1 MPIATI
7 DQESADWLRDL
18 TAATARRELAVGR
31 LHALLLRVARG
42 EAARRRGTLPTRGAE
57 ETDDLCQQAA
67 SDAVLAILNKLSSFR
82 GEARF
87 TTWACKFAILEISAR
102 LRRHAWRERKF
113 VTDETVWET
122 LPDTAPAPLAILQDT
137 ETLELLQRA
146 IREELTDRQRSVFTA
161 AVLQEVPIDVLAER
175 LGTTRGAV
183 YKIVHDARLKLR
195 AALAAADQ
203 DEALR

>member
-31 LHALLLRVARG
+31 LHALLLRVAGG

-122 LPDTAPAPLAILQDT
+122 LPDTAPAPLAILQGT

>member
-1 MPIATI
+1 M

-18 TAATARRELAVGR
+18 AAGTAGREMAVER

-42 EAARRRGTLPTRGAE
+42 EAARRRASLPSRGAE

-67 SDAVLAILNKLSSFR
+67 SDAVLAILSKLSSFR

-87 TTWACKFAILEISAR
+87 TTWACKFVILEISTR
-102 LRRHAWRERKF
+102 LRRHAWRQRKF
-113 VTDETVWET
+113 VTDATVWET
-122 LPDTAPAPLAILQDT
+122 LPDTAPAPLAILQGT
-137 ETLELLQRA
+137 ETLGLLQQA
-146 IREELTDRQRSVFTA
+146 IREELTDRQRAVFTA

-195 AALAAADQ
+195 AALAAVDQ
-203 DEALR
+203 NEDLR